1 MAADCPPVDA
11 ISWPHACRRPRAG
24 TITPCRKKGTT
35 GNSRRCPRR
44 WSGRPKKAQ
53 DIYEKT
59 LENAEKEY
67 GGDEQRA
74 HRVAWGAVKNSFE
87 KVGDRWEPKPETG
100 PSDPRSVQPHAAKIA
115 GAGET
120 FGGVDMLHYTK
131 AELDARARELGVEL
145 TARTTK
151 ADLARAIAKKQ
162 RY

>member
-1 MAADCPPVDA
+1 VSLAARGYHDA
-11 ISWPHACRRPRAG
+11 MP
-24 TITPCRKKGTT
+24 KKGKNGEFAPLPSTLER
-35 GNSRRCPRR
+35 SPQ
-44 WSGRPKKAQ
+44 KAQ

-59 LENAEKEY
+59 LENAENEY

-87 KVGDRWEPKPETG
+87 KVGDRWEPKPKTG

-120 FGGVDMLHYTK
+120 FGGVDMLHHTK
-131 AELDARARELGVEL
+131 AELDARARELGVE
-145 TARTTK
+145 RTSRMTK

-162 RY
+162 R

>member
-1 MAADCPPVDA
+1 MSPAARGYH
-11 ISWPHACRRPRAG
+11 HAMP
-24 TITPCRKKGTT
+24 KKGNNGEFAALPSTLERSPEKS
-35 GNSRRCPRR
+35 SRHIR
-44 WSGRPKKAQ
+44 
-53 DIYEKT
+53 IYEKT
-59 LENAEKEY
+59 PENAEKEY